1 MKYVIDTDILSY
13 FLKRHAIVATR
24 FSNADPNELAITAVN
39 YAELLFGVYRAGKM
53 AQKTSQIQAFLETFM
68 ILPFDACAGKEFARI
83 KVELQQKGTPLAD
96 MDMMIASICKANGGI
111 LVTNNIKHFEKIE
124 GLPLEN
130 WSERS

>member
-1 MKYVIDTDILSY
+1 
-13 FLKRHAIVATR
+13 
-24 FSNADPNELAITAVN
+24 
-39 YAELLFGVYRAGKM
+39 M